1 MHTPLC
7 TQLLNRYNACM
18 KKCAS
23 ISIIGRPSAGKSTLL
38 NAICGYKVSITAPSP
53 QTTRNSIRGI
63 YTAEKGQLIFIDT
76 PGYHISD
83 KSFNMRLKDITV
95 STLGDADILLY
106 VVDTL
111 RKPGEE
117 EREIAELAA
126 SGNQSVV
133 VALNKIDQKRA
144 HPGLMQLSLEKL
156 IPQAKFVEISAM
168 QEKGI
173 DTLKSTLFDLA
184 PEGEQ
189 LYPEDFY
196 TDQPPEF
203 RIAEIIRE
211 KAVNRAKDELPH
223 AIYVEIVDLEID
235 KEKNMLWIRA
245 FINVERESQK
255 GLVVGK
261 AGSGIAAIRKEAQKE
276 IARLF
281 PYKIHLDI
289 RVKAQG
295 KWRKKD
301 HVLKKL
307 LY

>member
-1 MHTPLC
+1 
-7 TQLLNRYNACM
+7 M

-38 NAICGYKVSITAPSP
+38 NAVCGYKISITAPSP

-63 YTAEKGQLIFIDT
+63 YTSEEGQLIFIDT
-76 PGYHISD
+76 PGYHISE
-83 KSFNMRLKDITV
+83 KSFNMRLQDITV
-95 STLGDADILLY
+95 SSLGDADILLY

-111 RKPGEE
+111 RKPGDE
-117 EREIAELAA
+117 EREIAEMAA
-126 SGNQSVV
+126 SGNQPVI

-144 HPGLMQLSLEKL
+144 HPGLMQLAMEKL
-156 IPQAKFVEISAM
+156 IPQARFIEISAV
-168 QEKGI
+168 QETGI
-173 DTLKSTLFDLA
+173 DDLITLLFEFA

-223 AIYVEIVDLEID
+223 AIYVEIADLEID
-235 KEKNMLWIRA
+235 KEKNVLWIRA

-255 GLVVGK
+255 GLVIGK
-261 AGSGIAAIRKEAQKE
+261 AGSGIAAIRKEAQKD
-276 IARLF
+276 IAKLF
-281 PYKIHLDI
+281 PYKIQLDI

-295 KWRKKD
+295 QWRKKD
-301 HVLKKL
+301 QILKKI

>member
-1 MHTPLC
+1 
-7 TQLLNRYNACM
+7 M
-18 KKCAS
+18 KKCSS

-38 NAICGYKVSITAPSP
+38 NTICRYKVSITAPSP
-53 QTTRNSIRGI
+53 QTTRNSIKGI
-63 YTAEKGQLIFIDT
+63 YTDDGGRGQLLFIDT

-83 KSFNMRLKDITV
+83 KSFNLRLKDITV
-95 STLGDADILLY
+95 STIGEADILLY
-106 VVDTL
+106 VVDTV

-117 EREIAELAA
+117 ELEIAKLLA
-126 SGNQSVV
+126 SGNQPVV
-133 VALNKIDQKRA
+133 VALNKIDHGRA
-144 HPGLMQLSLEKL
+144 HPGLMQLALEKIL
-156 IPQAKFVEISAM
+156 PQAHYVKVSATK
-168 QEKGI
+168 EKGI
-173 DTLKSTLFDLA
+173 DILKDTLFNLS

-189 LYPEDFY
+189 LYLDDFY

-211 KAVNRAKDELPH
+211 KAVNRAKEELPH
-223 AIYVEIVDLEID
+223 AIYVEIADLEID
-235 KEKNMLWIRA
+235 EKKNLLWIRA

-261 AGSGIAAIRKEAQKE
+261 AGSGIKAIRKEAQKE
-276 IARLF
+276 IAGLF
-281 PYKIHLDI
+281 PYKIYLDV

-301 HVLKKL
+301 QVLKKL

>member
-1 MHTPLC
+1 MQ
-7 TQLLNRYNACM
+7 QLNSYNAGM

-63 YTAEKGQLIFIDT
+63 YTGDKGQLIFIDT
-76 PGYHISD
+76 PGYHISE

-117 EREIAELAA
+117 EREIAELVA
-126 SGNQSVV
+126 SGNQPIV

-144 HPGLMQLSLEKL
+144 HPGLMQLAMEKL
-156 IPQAKFVEISAM
+156 IPQAKFVEVSAL

-173 DTLKSTLFDLA
+173 DQLKNTLFDLA

-189 LYPEDFY
+189 LYPDDFY

-223 AIYVEIVDLEID
+223 AIYVEIIDLEIN

-261 AGSGIAAIRKEAQKE
+261 AGVGIAAIRKEAQKD
-276 IARLF
+276 IAKLF
-281 PYKIHLDI
+281 TYKIHLDI

-301 HVLKKL
+301 QSRKKI